1 MTKEELIAKAA
12 EDAGTTKKEAASEL
26 KKVIE

>member
-12 EDAGTTKKEAASEL
+12 EDARTTKEETTGKSTES
-26 KKVIE
+26 I